1 MSAFFSFLFV
11 ISIIATLVTLI
22 IALVSFLRKK
32 PHRKYLK
39 IAGIS
44 AVIGTASLVGAMAT
58 QTPEERAAQQQRA
71 AERQEEKDRLAA
83 EKQAQKEKEEAEKQA
98 RKAQE
103 AAESD
108 AKKAQ
113 EAKEKEKVVADAIAQ
128 KRYDDQAEYEDWL
141 KSTGVIG
148 TIPGLGDRISVFE
161 QRHKRTR
168 GNDPDSYDD
177 NLLSVMKD
185 EGRILFITINALG
198 RSLDPN
204 TFVTPLLPV
213 DGVRVS
219 SSDDKSDELNTR
231 RIFIGH
237 SDMLEIVLPQS
248 KGYYTRMDVYHAPTG
263 DYIYT
268 NIFTGRQDDPDTL

>member
-113 EAKEKEKVVADAIAQ
+113 EAREKEKAAADATAQ
-128 KRYDDQAEYEDWL
+128 KLYDDQAEYEDWI
-141 KSTGVIG
+141 KTSAIIG
-148 TIPGLGDRISVFE
+148 NKPGLGDRVDEFAKN
-161 QRHKRTR
+161 HKLSSDV
-168 GNDPDSYDD
+168 GMIKAFDD
-177 NLLSVMKD
+177 DHFNVTVID
-185 EGRILFITINALG
+185 GRIVSLQITATKGHKMDSVIP
-198 RSLDPN
+198 SLIPA
-204 TFVTPLLPV
+204 
-213 DGVRVS
+213 DGTEVS
-219 SSDDKSDELNTR
+219 SSVDNSDPLVSHHISE
-231 RIFIGH
+231 GH
-237 SDMLEIVLPQS
+237 SDILDIAIPS
-248 KGYYTRMDVYHAPTG
+248 SNGYYTRIDTYDAPSGNYLHT
-263 DYIYT
+263 
-268 NIFTGRQDDPDTL
+268 TLAVKQ